1 MKGSRIKMDKAF
13 RIENATRT
21 PAGVSVVL
29 SPLVDGDEELTLLL
43 AEEFWKP
50 LGYAAGTELSEDAV
64 DELKGLEE
72 LSRAVSR
79 TLKILSGAD
88 HSRVQ
93 LIRKL
98 KMHGFEGEPAERAAD
113 YAETHG
119 YIDENRQAA
128 HAAEYFVRHK
138 YWGRKRIAAE
148 LLMRGYRKSAV
159 VHAAEMIDD
168 DTYMAS
174 LHVMMD
180 RKYRLASSREER
192 EHLFASLFRL
202 GYSLSEI
209 KLAEKDL
216 AEKDL
221 ENEE

>member
-1 MKGSRIKMDKAF
+1 MDMAF

-29 SPLVDGDEELTLLL
+29 SPLADGAEDVALLL

-50 LGYAAGTELSEDAV
+50 LGYAAGTELPEDKV
-64 DELKGLEE
+64 DELRELEE

-79 TLKILSGAD
+79 TLKILSGSD

-93 LIRKL
+93 LLRKL
-98 KMHGFEGEPAERAAD
+98 KLHGFEGEVADRAAD
-113 YAETHG
+113 YAERRG
-119 YIDENRQAA
+119 YINEDRQAER
-128 HAAEYFVRHK
+128 AAEYFVRHK

-159 VHAAEMIDD
+159 VHAAETINET
-168 DTYMAS
+168 TYMTS
-174 LHVMMD
+174 LHIMMD
-180 RKYRLASSREER
+180 RKYKLASTREER
-192 EHLFASLFRL
+192 EHLYASLSRL

-216 AEKDL
+216 
-221 ENEE
+221 ENEEQAD

>member
-1 MKGSRIKMDKAF
+1 MDKAF
-13 RIENATRT
+13 RIENVTRT
-21 PAGVSVVL
+21 PAGTSVFL
-29 SPLVDGDEELTLLL
+29 LPLGGGGEEVTLLL
-43 AEEFWKP
+43 SEEFWKP
-50 LGYAAGTELSEDAV
+50 LGYKAGTELTESEEE
-64 DELKGLEE
+64 ELKSREE

-79 TLKILSGAD
+79 TVKILSSSD
-88 HSRVQ
+88 HSRIQ
-93 LIRKL
+93 LLRKL
-98 KMHGFEGEPAERAAD
+98 KMHGFEGEAAERAAD
-113 YAETHG
+113 YAEAHG
-119 YIDENRQAA
+119 YINENRQAER
-128 HAAEYFVRHK
+128 AAEYFVRHK

-159 VHAAEMIDD
+159 VHAAETIDE

-180 RKYRLASSREER
+180 RKYKLASSREER
-192 EHLFASLFRL
+192 ERLFASLSRL

-216 AEKDL
+216 